1 MSRQLY
7 SVRFQAIQG
16 LSGTGP
22 STTVPAGHVYVV
34 KQLTIYVD
42 PTTLPTRVYFQ
53 DDVSGAAL
61 FSGAQTAGNPEWF
74 GFYGAMVFGPGDGFH
89 WQVDAGP
96 GDGADVFASGYDL
109 TTP

>member
-1 MSRQLY
+1 LSQVY
-7 SVRFQAIQG
+7 STRFYAAQG

-22 STTVPAGHVYVV
+22 SVVVPTGLVYVV

-53 DDVSGAAL
+53 DDDSGAAL
-61 FSGAQTAGNPEWF
+61 FTGAQTAGNPEWF
-74 GFYGAMVFGPGDGFH
+74 GFYGALVFESGQGFH

-96 GDGADVFASGYDL
+96 GDGADVYCGGYVL
-109 TTP
+109 TLP